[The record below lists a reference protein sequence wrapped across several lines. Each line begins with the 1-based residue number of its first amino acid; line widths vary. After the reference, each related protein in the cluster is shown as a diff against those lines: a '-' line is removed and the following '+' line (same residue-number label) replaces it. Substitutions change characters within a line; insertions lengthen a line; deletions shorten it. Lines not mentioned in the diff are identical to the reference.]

1 MGTHYKGSAQEIRAL
16 DAYIKLYRAAEAVST
31 RINRHLQ
38 DVNLTVSQ
46 FGVLEALYHLG
57 PLHQNELAEKILKSG
72 GNMTL
77 VIDNLVKRDLV
88 ERVRDQE
95 DRRFVTVHLT
105 ETGRDLIRRIFPRH
119 VSIVVRA
126 FSGLTLDEQA
136 QLESLCRKVG
146 LNDEQATSE

>member
-1 MGTHYKGSAQEIRAL
+1 MGTHYKGSPEEIGAL

-105 ETGRDLIRRIFPRH
+105 ETGRSLVRRIFPRH

-126 FSGLTLDEQA
+126 FSCLTLEEQA
-136 QLESLCRKVG
+136 QLERLCRKVG
-146 LNDEQATSE
+146 LNDEHATSE

>member
-1 MGTHYKGSAQEIRAL
+1 MGTHYKGSPEEIRAL
-16 DAYIKLYRAAEAVST
+16 DAYIKLHRAAEAVSM

-38 DVNLTVSQ
+38 DVHLSVSQ

-105 ETGRDLIRRIFPRH
+105 DSGRDLVRRIFPRH

-126 FSGLTLDEQA
+126 FSCLTIEEQA
-136 QLESLCRKVG
+136 QLETLCRKVG
-146 LNDEQATSE
+146 LNGDAPAPG